1 MVRQTRLAVT
11 GAHYG
16 LKDWLIQRI
25 TAVLMVLYVIFIVIL
40 LLTAAGPYSDYT
52 AWKNLF
58 NHQWMRFAT
67 LIFFICLFWHAWIG
81 IRNILMDYVHATA
94 VRLTLQI
101 LVIVS
106 LLFYTVWTADIL
118 WNTGH

>member
-40 LLTAAGPYSDYT
+40 LLTTAGPYSDYT

>member
-1 MVRQTRLAVT
+1 MVRQTRLAIT